1 MNALNVAKRWIGAL
15 TEVGLMLIAFAIV
28 VGLLSP
34 GNVPFIGT
42 DVVGNITALV
52 ANLGDGGIVGLVAL
66 AIICWLLNKRSIS

>member
-1 MNALNVAKRWIGAL
+1 
-15 TEVGLMLIAFAIV
+15 MLIAFAIV

-42 DVVGNITALV
+42 DVVSNITALV
-52 ANLGDGGIVGLVAL
+52 ADLGDGGIVGLVAL

>member
-1 MNALNVAKRWIGAL
+1 MNALNAAKRWIGAL

-42 DVVGNITALV
+42 DVVRNITALV
-52 ANLGDGGIVGLVAL
+52 ADLGDGGIVGLVAL

>member
-1 MNALNVAKRWIGAL
+1 MNALNAAKRWIGAL

-42 DVVGNITALV
+42 DVVSNITALV
-52 ANLGDGGIVGLVAL
+52 ADIGDGGIVGLVAL

>member
-1 MNALNVAKRWIGAL
+1 MNALNAAKRWIGAL
-15 TEVGLMLIAFAIV
+15 TEVGLMHIAFAIV

-42 DVVGNITALV
+42 DVVSNITALV
-52 ANLGDGGIVGLVAL
+52 ADLGDGGIVGLVAL

>member
-1 MNALNVAKRWIGAL
+1 MNALNAAKRWIGAL

-52 ANLGDGGIVGLVAL
+52 ADLGDGGIVGLVAL

>member
-1 MNALNVAKRWIGAL
+1 MNALNAAKRWIGAL
-15 TEVGLMLIAFAIV
+15 TEVGLMLNAFAIV

-42 DVVGNITALV
+42 DVVSNITALV
-52 ANLGDGGIVGLVAL
+52 ADLGDGGIVGLVAL

>member
-1 MNALNVAKRWIGAL
+1 MNALNAAKRWIGAL

-42 DVVGNITALV
+42 DVVSNITALV
-52 ANLGDGGIVGLVAL
+52 ADLGDGGIVGLVAL

>member
-1 MNALNVAKRWIGAL
+1 MNALNAAKRWIGAL

-42 DVVGNITALV
+42 DVVSNITALV
-52 ANLGDGGIVGLVAL
+52 ADLGDGGIDGLVAL

>member
-1 MNALNVAKRWIGAL
+1 MNALNAAKRSIGAL

-42 DVVGNITALV
+42 DVVSNITALV
-52 ANLGDGGIVGLVAL
+52 ADLGDGGIVGLVAL

>member
-1 MNALNVAKRWIGAL
+1 MNALNAAKRWIGAL
-15 TEVGLMLIAFAIV
+15 TEVGLMLIALAIV

-34 GNVPFIGT
+34 GDVPFIGT

>member
-1 MNALNVAKRWIGAL
+1 MNALNAAKRWIGAL
-15 TEVGLMLIAFAIV
+15 TEVGLMLIAFAVV

-42 DVVGNITALV
+42 DVVSNITALV
-52 ANLGDGGIVGLVAL
+52 ADLGDGGIVGLVAL

>member
-1 MNALNVAKRWIGAL
+1 MNALNAAKRWIGAL

-28 VGLLSP
+28 VGVLSP

-42 DVVGNITALV
+42 DVVSNITALV
-52 ANLGDGGIVGLVAL
+52 ADLGDGGIVGLVAL

>member
-1 MNALNVAKRWIGAL
+1 MNALNAAKRWIGAL

-42 DVVGNITALV
+42 DVVSNITALV
-52 ANLGDGGIVGLVAL
+52 ADLGDGGIVGLVAL
-66 AIICWLLNKRSIS
+66 AIICWLLIKRSIS

>member
-1 MNALNVAKRWIGAL
+1 MNALNAAKRWIGAL

-28 VGLLSP
+28 VGLISP
-34 GNVPFIGT
+34 GDVPFIGT

>member
-1 MNALNVAKRWIGAL
+1 MNALNAAKRWIGAL

-34 GNVPFIGT
+34 GDVPFIGT

>member
-42 DVVGNITALV
+42 DVVSNITALV
-52 ANLGDGGIVGLVAL
+52 ADLGDGGIVGLVAL

>member
-1 MNALNVAKRWIGAL
+1 MNALNAAKRWIGAL

-42 DVVGNITALV
+42 DVVGNITGLV
-52 ANLGDGGIVGLVAL
+52 ADLGDGGIVGLVAL

>member
-1 MNALNVAKRWIGAL
+1 
-15 TEVGLMLIAFAIV
+15 MLIAFAIV

-34 GNVPFIGT
+34 GDVPFIGT

>member
-1 MNALNVAKRWIGAL
+1 MNALNAAKRWIGAL

>member
-1 MNALNVAKRWIGAL
+1 MNALNAAKRWIGAL

-42 DVVGNITALV
+42 DVVSNITALV
-52 ANLGDGGIVGLVAL
+52 ADLGDGGIVGLVAL
-66 AIICWLLNKRSIS
+66 AIICWLLNKSSIS